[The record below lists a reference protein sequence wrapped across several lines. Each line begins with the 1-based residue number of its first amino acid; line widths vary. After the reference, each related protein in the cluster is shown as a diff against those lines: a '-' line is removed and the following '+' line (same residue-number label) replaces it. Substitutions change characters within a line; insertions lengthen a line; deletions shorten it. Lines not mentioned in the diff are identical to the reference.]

1 MCHQA
6 HPKSLHWNSPV
17 QYHCTSLMLLYSPNH
32 LRFLDSCGT
41 WMFRPPRRGCT
52 HSRSLL
58 RGMMLH
64 HQQLSIGISI
74 DEATGIVHCLLL
86 ISSSS
91 SAPSC
96 TALVYRQLNHRSR
109 LCPYHTGTTRCVLA
123 RHVDLGEYFSTNS
136 VACSKSA
143 PVMQSW
149 IPKQAQVQLTY

>member
-1 MCHQA
+1 
-6 HPKSLHWNSPV
+6 
-17 QYHCTSLMLLYSPNH
+17 ML
-32 LRFLDSCGT
+32 
-41 WMFRPPRRGCT
+41 RPPRRGCT

-58 RGMMLH
+58 RDMMLH

-109 LCPYHTGTTRCVLA
+109 PGLPLPHRIAAEPGRLARLVTVLSCRRAGVDGHGSTTRCVLA